1 MKHTL
6 LVLAT
11 WIAMASFAQNE
22 NSITGSKHFQKQFEK
37 TSLGDIDKL
46 MVKHSFVK
54 GNAVYDDPAVD
65 VLFTTLL
72 KLDKSQSI
80 DIEIYYHESDREQ
93 LYVITSRD
101 DDYVVLYH
109 IKKALEDNVIPSYI
123 ENNNLIRSKRHDYF
137 SYLDGDIHRNYLI
150 KWCCY

>member
-6 LVLAT
+6 LLVAVL
-11 WIAMASFAQNE
+11 ISMISFAQNE
-22 NSITGSKHFQKQFEK
+22 NSITGSKYFQKQFEK
-37 TSLGDIDKL
+37 TSLGDIDQL

-65 VLFTTLL
+65 VLFATLL
-72 KLDKSQSI
+72 KIDNSKSI
-80 DIEIYYHESDREQ
+80 DIEIYHHESDREQ

-101 DDYVVLYH
+101 DDYMVLYH
-109 IKKALEDNVIPSYI
+109 VKKALEDNVIPSYI
-123 ENNNLIRSKRHDYF
+123 ENNNLIRSKRHDYL
-137 SYLDGDIHRNYLI
+137 SYLDGGIHRSYLV